1 MKPHKAQLKSS
12 NWDLNLNAGKN
23 NQEKRIRKTRTRKNQ
38 SVENAGVAF
47 VKGADE
53 RNKFF
58 GKNKQSVICDER
70 VRANK
75 AKD

>member
-1 MKPHKAQLKSS
+1 MKNFENNLKMPSIWCQNGS
-12 NWDLNLNAGKN
+12 DGPRATQIGK
-23 NQEKRIRKTRTRKNQ
+23 KK

-58 GKNKQSVICDER
+58 GKNKQSVMHDEH

-75 AKD
+75 AKG

>member
-1 MKPHKAQLKSS
+1 MELFFS
-12 NWDLNLNAGKN
+12 NFFTGRNLTPILN
-23 NQEKRIRKTRTRKNQ
+23 NQR
-38 SVENAGVAF
+38 VENAGVAF

-58 GKNKQSVICDER
+58 EKTKQSVMYDEQG
-70 VRANK
+70 RANK